1 MPIYC
6 SKYTKRHLP
15 KLTILLRPVPAIK
28 KEQHHDFID
37 FHTKRAQGVRILTVF
52 LYLNDVEK
60 GKEAFTSHDQM
71 RLFLS
76 IAHDFMFGIFLQ

>member
-1 MPIYC
+1 M
-6 SKYTKRHLP
+6 
-15 KLTILLRPVPAIK
+15 
-28 KEQHHDFID
+28 
-37 FHTKRAQGVRILTVF
+37 F

-76 IAHDFMFGIFLQ
+76 IAHDFMFGIFYNRWRHELSKTWIGAYILYTHIYEMQFLM